1 MKLFTTELLTH
12 ANFEAL
18 IRTTAV
24 GDISNTA
31 TITYNGTQQ
40 DSTVVM
46 TPKDSEFVAT
56 KTNVQTEYVPG
67 EELEFLITIQNTSNN
82 NAISR
87 I

>member
-1 MKLFTTELLTH
+1 MNEDIDVKMDIAPQSTVTFH
-12 ANFEAL
+12 VEAL

-31 TITYNGTQQ
+31 SITYNGTQQ

-56 KTNVQTEYVPG
+56 KTNVQTGMCRVV
-67 EELEFLITIQNTSNN
+67 N
-82 NAISR
+82 
-87 I
+87 